1 MPGHEGPAG
10 SVFPDRERLY
20 VATYR
25 FQRCSV
31 IQQTYVPEHRDVVI
45 TLCSLRNMNRF
56 RSLYRKKY
64 YPEKINRKLNC
75 YVIYAK
81 KYEKGL
87 KNGLI

>member
-1 MPGHEGPAG
+1 M
-10 SVFPDRERLY
+10 SQF
-20 VATYR
+20 
-25 FQRCSV
+25 
-31 IQQTYVPEHRDVVI
+31 
-45 TLCSLRNMNRF
+45 RN
-56 RSLYRKKY
+56 LYRKKY